1 MDAVDTVPLHEG
13 GFSGATD
20 PDPGRSLPFDRGTAP
35 GATGVGE
42 RGSTVLSAREQLDI
56 LREGVVEIIKEEEL
70 EAKLERS
77 VHEGRPL
84 KVKQGFDP
92 SAPDLHIGHA
102 IGLRKLRQ
110 FQDLGH
116 SVIVIIGDYTGMIGD
131 PTDRSETRP
140 KLTHE
145 QVKANAKSYA
155 EQLYK
160 IVDPAKTKVVMNGD
174 WFSKM
179 SFADVMDLAGRYTVA
194 RILERDD
201 FANRF
206 QNQKPISIHEL
217 FYPLMQGYDS
227 VAIRADVELGATEQ
241 KFNCLV
247 GRELQK
253 SHGIEQ
259 QVVML
264 LPVLE
269 GTDGVRRM
277 SKSIGNYIGIDE
289 SPKEIYGKTMSIPDT
304 MIVRYF
310 ELATEI
316 RREELADIRRELES
330 PGVNPRDTKRK
341 LARAI
346 VSLYHGPEAAGS
358 AEQEFDRI
366 FAKGGLPDEIPEPHV
381 VVKGNPGEE
390 GGVWI
395 VALLTGA
402 GLTKSNGDA
411 RRLIKQGGIRLDG
424 SVVTD
429 VDSQVALDRPHLL
442 QVGKRR
448 FVRILPERVTCDRG
462 GD

>member
-1 MDAVDTVPLHEG
+1 M
-13 GFSGATD
+13 
-20 PDPGRSLPFDRGTAP
+20 
-35 GATGVGE
+35 
-42 RGSTVLSAREQLDI
+42 LSAREQLDI

-77 VHEGRPL
+77 VREGRPL
-84 KVKQGFDP
+84 KIKQGFDP
-92 SAPDLHIGHA
+92 SAPDLHLGHA

-116 SVIVIIGDYTGMIGD
+116 TVIVIIGDYTGMIGD

-140 KLTHE
+140 KLTHDE
-145 QVKANAKSYA
+145 VQANARTYTK
-155 EQLYK
+155 QLHK
-160 IVDPAKTKVVMNGD
+160 ILDPLKTEVVMNGD

-179 SFADVMDLAGRYTVA
+179 SFAEVMDLAGRYTVA

-201 FANRF
+201 FTNRF
-206 QNQKPISIHEL
+206 QNQQPISIHEL

-227 VAIRADVELGATEQ
+227 VAIKADVELGATEQ

-253 SHGIEQ
+253 AYGVEQ

-289 SPKEIYGKTMSIPDT
+289 SPKEMYGKTMSIPDT
-304 MIVRYF
+304 MIIRYF
-310 ELATEI
+310 ELATVVGS
-316 RREELADIRRELES
+316 EEVAAVRRELEGS
-330 PGVNPRDTKRK
+330 EANPRDTKRK

-346 VSLYHGPEAAGS
+346 VSLYHGPEAAVS

-381 VVKGNPGEE
+381 VLKGRPDER

-411 RRLIKQGGIRLDG
+411 RRLIKQGGIKLDG
-424 SVVTD
+424 SPVTN
-429 VDSQVALDRPHLL
+429 VDSEVPLDEPHLL

-448 FVRILPERVTCDRG
+448 FAKILPERVTYDGRE
-462 GD
+462 D